1 MASAQVSANRSA
13 ATKRRCND
21 TDVDNKRYN
30 SASFAQNERPYSR
43 TTAPDEHEFDDSV
56 ATATAAATNAQSCDS
71 FLYGKDAVRAA
82 IGYGTGLW

>member
-1 MASAQVSANRSA
+1 MASAQVSANRST

-21 TDVDNKRYN
+21 TDVDNKRYD

-43 TTAPDEHEFDDSV
+43 TTASDEHELDDSV
-56 ATATAAATNAQSCDS
+56 ATATAAATNAQSYDS
-71 FLYGKDAVRAA
+71 FLYGKDAVRAT